1 MPGQEKMVFE
11 HYQKNLN
18 ASQNLKGMIYE
29 DKIVKLIKSK
39 IKINTKKISIT
50 EAEKIISNFQ
60 KSKMPEKKDN
70 KDLKSS
76 SKNKAKSKKISKK

>member
-1 MPGQEKMVFE
+1 
-11 HYQKNLN
+11 
-18 ASQNLKGMIYE
+18 MIYE

-60 KSKMPEKKDN
+60 KSKMPEKKIIKILN
-70 KDLKSS
+70 HPQKIKLNQKKLVKS
-76 SKNKAKSKKISKK
+76 NQ